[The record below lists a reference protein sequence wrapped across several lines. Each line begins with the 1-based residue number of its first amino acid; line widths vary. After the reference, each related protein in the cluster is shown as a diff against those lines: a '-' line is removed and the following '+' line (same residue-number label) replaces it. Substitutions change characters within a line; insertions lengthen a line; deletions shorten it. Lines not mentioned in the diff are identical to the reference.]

1 MSKKVYQAI
10 AHEIDR
16 LDGAYYLHGDS
27 LDALIDDFL
36 PSGSGFDAVII
47 LDYNAEE
54 HFCDKYKLTVPY
66 HCMSPEG
73 FYDGWV
79 EVEYTITPSFQ
90 DYNIKENWKGYRGK
104 YKAIIGD
111 YMIESIIDALEQDV
125 DQRWNN
131 IEEKNYYVRVDK

>member
-1 MSKKVYQAI
+1 MGKKVYQAI

-16 LDGAYYLHGDS
+16 LNGEPYLDGDTVDNL
-27 LDALIDDFL
+27 LTEFL
-36 PSGSGFDAVII
+36 PSGSGFDAPITLEYSI
-47 LDYNAEE
+47 NK
-54 HFCDKYKLTVPY
+54 HFCEKYKLTVPY
-66 HCMSPEG
+66 HCMDDNG

-111 YMIESIIDALEQDV
+111 YMIESLIYALEQDI
-125 DQRWNN
+125 DHRWDNT
-131 IEEKNYYVRVDK
+131 EERNYYVRVDK